1 MIGGVSVLSVD
12 SQSSAARLG
21 GEVSL
26 SFSRFCSF
34 FGSLSRTQCDPASHS
49 PPRPRLFTLLA
60 KTKFDECTFGM
71 AVEERHKS
79 PSPLG
84 MAVEERHKS
93 LLSLVL
99 YVCIIGSA
107 VLALP
112 MTPLLG
118 ISREFLTLVEAYGLS
133 SSSLGCTVGHSIH
146 PGCSGS
152 ALLRLWHSPS
162 YCCTRL

>member
-1 MIGGVSVLSVD
+1 MHSSDFGIAHHVCFPETGVIGGVSVLSDD

-21 GEVSL
+21 GEGSL

-60 KTKFDECTFGM
+60 KTKSDECTFGM

-79 PSPLG
+79 
-84 MAVEERHKS
+84 
-93 LLSLVL
+93 LLPLVL
-99 YVCIIGSA
+99 YVCVIGSA
-107 VLALP
+107 ILALP

-118 ISREFLTLVEAYGLS
+118 ISREFLTLVEAYG
-133 SSSLGCTVGHSIH
+133 
-146 PGCSGS
+146 
-152 ALLRLWHSPS
+152 AEFELLRLHSWS
-162 YCCTRL
+162 FNTSRVFWQCTPQTLA

>member
-1 MIGGVSVLSVD
+1 MIGGVSVLSGD

-21 GEVSL
+21 GEGSL

-60 KTKFDECTFGM
+60 KTKSDECTFGM

-84 MAVEERHKS
+84 MAGEERHKS
-93 LLSLVL
+93 LLLLVL
-99 YVCIIGSA
+99 YVCVIGSA
-107 VLALP
+107 ISALP

-118 ISREFLTLVEAYGLS
+118 ISREFLTLVEAYGA
-133 SSSLGCTVGHSIH
+133 GFE
-146 PGCSGS
+146 
-152 ALLRLWHSPS
+152 LLRLHSWS
-162 YCCTRL
+162 FNTSRVLWQCTPQTLA